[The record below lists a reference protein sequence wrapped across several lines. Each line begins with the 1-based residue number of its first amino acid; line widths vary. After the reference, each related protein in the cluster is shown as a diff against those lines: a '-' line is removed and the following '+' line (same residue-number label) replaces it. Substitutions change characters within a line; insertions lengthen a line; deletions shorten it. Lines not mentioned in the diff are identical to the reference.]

1 MFIQNYFYGAH
12 WATVGVAPIP
22 PRGSLLPLLATELQ
36 GRKHLLV
43 TAHLENPQTNKQAS
57 QPVSQRSCSLSNHL
71 PYSGGGDDDRQLE
84 GIQSFDR
91 LIDKSP
97 GILSLLMNLMN
108 TRINHRLK
116 SHKCRMVVVLIN
128 RL

>member
-22 PRGSLLPLLATELQ
+22 ARGSLLPLLATELQ

-57 QPVSQRSCSLSNHL
+57 DRAVCRTTCRTRAEATTTIGRSAAR
-71 PYSGGGDDDRQLE
+71 GDP
-84 GIQSFDR
+84 I
-91 LIDKSP
+91 I
-97 GILSLLMNLMN
+97 
-108 TRINHRLK
+108 
-116 SHKCRMVVVLIN
+116 
-128 RL
+128 